1 MFESDDKNRYLRR
14 KHNKKNNTDNQRKDQ
29 KQDESSNDQTD
40 GNMKRDTSSTG
51 FNDDLNIS
59 DSKPNNTIYGELKL
73 STQLLERIRRLE
85 VTNNKLKGE
94 LEKVTKEK
102 DDCLGKFISVKKS
115 ILKFSI

>member
-40 GNMKRDTSSTG
+40 GMKRDTSSTG